1 MERFRLTFTA
11 NGKRQTRD
19 SSAQFLQLGDE
30 QVKGEKKKTILMDE
44 TDMKILIFFVDKVNS
59 KWLVNGN
66 LVTWYN

>member
-1 MERFRLTFTA
+1 MERFSLTFTA

-19 SSAQFLQLGDE
+19 SSAQFLQLGEE
-30 QVKGEKKKTILMDE
+30 QVKAEKKTILMDE

>member
-19 SSAQFLQLGDE
+19 SSVQFLQLGEE
-30 QVKGEKKKTILMDE
+30 QVKAEKKNNPHGWDWHENTY
-44 TDMKILIFFVDKVNS
+44 FFVDKVNS